1 MSAVAT
7 IPVPPASVKAEKLE
21 IVVNRAALLAE
32 LTLAQGITATKS
44 VAPILSN
51 ILIEAND
58 DLLTIAATNLDQSI
72 KTSVPAKVKTPGII
86 ALPARKFFD
95 YVRLLQAEE
104 IKITALD
111 NGWVQ
116 IRSGRSNTKMSG
128 LDRANFPILPEPGAD
143 ARIKVPVTA
152 MLHMIGQTSY
162 AASKEDNRYTLQAA
176 LFCIS
181 SNSLMM
187 VATDGHRLAYVE
199 KKESFA
205 GVDKVISVL
214 ISLQAL
220 SDLRGLLAAT
230 EETALEFS
238 QDNSSLFFTIGHR
251 KYSTRKMTG
260 TFPNF
265 KAVIPTAN
273 NRIAILA
280 TKDLE
285 TSVRRV
291 AQFADERAQ
300 SVKLTLQENTLKI
313 WSKSPESGES
323 EEVLETVYSKEPV
336 VIGFNAS
343 YLLEF
348 FKAIGGKGE
357 VRLEFKDGSSGALL
371 RPEVPNPEYTS
382 FLVLMPLRV

>member
-1 MSAVAT
+1 MQ
-7 IPVPPASVKAEKLE
+7 VPRP
-21 IVVNRAALLAE
+21 
-32 LTLAQGITATKS
+32 
-44 VAPILSN
+44 
-51 ILIEAND
+51 
-58 DLLTIAATNLDQSI
+58 
-72 KTSVPAKVKTPGII
+72 
-86 ALPARKFFD
+86 
-95 YVRLLQAEE
+95 
-104 IKITALD
+104 
-111 NGWVQ
+111 
-116 IRSGRSNTKMSG
+116 
-128 LDRANFPILPEPGAD
+128 
-143 ARIKVPVTA
+143 
-152 MLHMIGQTSY
+152 
-162 AASKEDNRYTLQAA
+162 
-176 LFCIS
+176 
-181 SNSLMM
+181 LMM
-187 VATDGHRLAYVE
+187 AATDGHRLAYVE
-199 KKESFA
+199 KKDSFA
-205 GVDKVISVL
+205 GVDKLISVL

-220 SDLRGLLAAT
+220 SGLLAAT

-260 TFPNF
+260 TFSNF

-348 FKAIGGKGE
+348 FKAFGSKGE
-357 VRLEFKDGSSGALL
+357 VRLEFKDGASGALL
-371 RPEVPNPEYTS
+371 VQKSPTPNTRPS
-382 FLVLMPLRV
+382 LS